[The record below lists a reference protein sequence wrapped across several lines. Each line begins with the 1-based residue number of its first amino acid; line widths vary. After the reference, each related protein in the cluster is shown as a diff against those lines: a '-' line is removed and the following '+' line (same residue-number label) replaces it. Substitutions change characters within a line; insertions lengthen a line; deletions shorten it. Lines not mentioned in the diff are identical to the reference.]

1 MADRVIFKGTKKLQ
15 RYVAELSKGM
25 KNGLEDACKELSIK
39 AVEKA
44 QRKLMEKDMFMSG
57 QLYES
62 IKPIPGPYVNKKN
75 GTAKIGFE
83 SATPY
88 SVVQE
93 FGKKSWGTFPN
104 KRKLK
109 EWAWQ
114 KKGLVGSKADRFV
127 YNLGKQMQKKGMKG
141 KQFGFESLKELV
153 PEVEGK
159 IFSGMRDANNKAVSK
174 ANRYNQ

>member
-25 KNGLEDACKELSIK
+25 KNGLEDACKELSMK

-75 GTAKIGFE
+75 GTAKIGFQ

-88 SVVQE
+88 AAVQE
-93 FGKKSWGTFPN
+93 FGRNSWSNFPN
-104 KRKLK
+104 VDRLK

-127 YNLGKQMQKKGMKG
+127 YNLGKKMQKEGLKG
-141 KQFGFESLKELV
+141 KKFGIEALENLV
-153 PEVEGK
+153 PEVNGK
-159 IFSGMRDANNKAVSK
+159 IFSSMKDANGEAIRK
-174 ANRYNQ
+174 ANKYNQ